1 MNLSYNGFDTDG
13 GKALADVIKNNSSLQ
28 ELNISSTRL
37 TAESAASIANAL
49 QVNDSLKT
57 LIVSQ
62 FSLKFERFW
71 SKNFLNLKKKD
82 VK

>member
-28 ELNISSTRL
+28 ELNISNTRL

-57 LIVSQ
+57 LIVSIKY
-62 FSLKFERFW
+62 KFREILI
-71 SKNFLNLKKKD
+71 SICLD

>member
-28 ELNISSTRL
+28 ELNISNTRL

-57 LIVSQ
+57 LIVSIKY
-62 FSLKFERFW
+62 KFGEILI
-71 SKNFLNLKKKD
+71 SICLD